1 MIPNRN
7 ITNDLMPIEQE
18 LKYGRTQELRSQEFR
33 SSGVQEAGVQEAG
46 GQEAGGQEFR
56 SSGGRSSRIVLTC
69 LAVSSICAIW
79 HNQQKLLR
87 IW

>member
-33 SSGVQEAGVQEAG
+33 SSGVQELQEAGVQEAG
-46 GQEAGGQEFR
+46 VRA
-56 SSGGRSSRIVLTC
+56 SC
-69 LAVSSICAIW
+69 
-79 HNQQKLLR
+79 
-87 IW
+87 